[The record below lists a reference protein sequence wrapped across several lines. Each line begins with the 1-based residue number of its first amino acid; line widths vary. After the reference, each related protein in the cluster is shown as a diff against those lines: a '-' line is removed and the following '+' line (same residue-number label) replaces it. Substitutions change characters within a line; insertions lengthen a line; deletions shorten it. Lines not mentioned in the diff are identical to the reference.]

1 MGRPTIADVAAES
14 GLSVSTVNR
23 VLNGKQNVREET
35 VHKVFRAAE
44 AIGYHAAP
52 LIKYRLQEDL
62 PEVRLGVLL
71 QKEDQRFYQNFA
83 AAIENAVSSLSHVRA
98 RVEIIYAGSQDPDE
112 QAELLLKLGA
122 RAQVL
127 AATAVDHHG
136 ITAAVQRLKA
146 RDIPVYALLNDF
158 AQGVRHNYVGLNNL
172 KIGRLAAW
180 TISKA
185 AQRPGKVAIFVGGLR
200 WHGHQLRET
209 GFRAYF
215 REYSPEFTLLETLV
229 NLETRQVTY
238 EATLDLLHRHPD
250 LRGIFV
256 AGGGMEGAI
265 QALRE
270 MRQPDEVALVVNE
283 LTDLSATGLQEHY
296 VSLIDATPLDK
307 LCTALVADMVT
318 AALDGATDT
327 PGQIFLQPDLYV
339 PESL

>member
-44 AIGYHAAP
+44 TIGYHAAP

-122 RAQVL
+122 RAQAL

-146 RDIPVYALLNDF
+146 RDIPVYALLNDS
-158 AQGVRHNYVGLNNL
+158 AQGVRHNYVGSITS
-172 KIGRLAAW
+172 KSAA
-180 TISKA
+180 S
-185 AQRPGKVAIFVGGLR
+185 QPGLSPKRRGV
-200 WHGHQLRET
+200 
-209 GFRAYF
+209 RAKWRF
-215 REYSPEFTLLETLV
+215 
-229 NLETRQVTY
+229 
-238 EATLDLLHRHPD
+238 
-250 LRGIFV
+250 
-256 AGGGMEGAI
+256 
-265 QALRE
+265 
-270 MRQPDEVALVVNE
+270 
-283 LTDLSATGLQEHY
+283 LSADCAGTGTNCGKPD
-296 VSLIDATPLDK
+296 SALIFANTPPNFPSWK
-307 LCTALVADMVT
+307 HW
-318 AALDGATDT
+318 
-327 PGQIFLQPDLYV
+327 
-339 PESL
+339 

>member
-1 MGRPTIADVAAES
+1 MGRPTITDVAAAS

-23 VLNGKQNVREET
+23 VLNGKHNVREET
-35 VHKVFRAAE
+35 VHKVYRAAE

-83 AAIENAVSSLSHVRA
+83 AAIKNAVSNLSHVRA
-98 RVEIIYAGSQDPDE
+98 RVEITYAGSQDPDE

-122 RAQVL
+122 RTQAL

-146 RDIPVYALLNDF
+146 RNIPVYALLNDF

-185 AQRPGKVAIFVGGLR
+185 ARRPGKVAIFVGGLR

-307 LCTALVADMVT
+307 LCTALVVDMVT
-318 AALDGATDT
+318 AALDGATET